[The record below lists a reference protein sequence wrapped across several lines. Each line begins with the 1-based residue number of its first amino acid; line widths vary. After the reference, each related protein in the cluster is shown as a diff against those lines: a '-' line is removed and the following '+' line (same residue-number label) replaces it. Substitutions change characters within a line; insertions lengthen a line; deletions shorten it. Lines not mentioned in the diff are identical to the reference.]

1 MKKYVVMT
9 YNNGQY
15 EFIKPDLL
23 TTSIYSD
30 SVIWIA
36 NNEQEINEKIIANA
50 YDKKYR
56 YQINELVNEGE

>member
-1 MKKYVVMT
+1 MKKFVVTT
-9 YNNGQY
+9 YRDGRY

-36 NNEQEINEKIIANA
+36 NNEQEINEKIIDNA
-50 YDKKYR
+50 YEKKYR
-56 YQINELVNEGE
+56 YQINELIDEGA